1 MSVAIRKHV
10 IRNRPSRE
18 CGAQR
23 LPSVRVTPLCPWV
36 LLVML
41 ILLLC
46 PVLGVTA
53 GEQPKPKN
61 VMVLF
66 SGIRTD
72 NEFLDLIEP
81 VIRARVPGAITF
93 YDAYLIY
100 NQDEEKEKS
109 SWQSEAETIQST
121 YAGVKLDL
129 VIAVSSQ
136 AIHFAMQYRDKIFPG
151 VPIVITQ
158 VDRREIEGQIWP
170 RVTGLTFSMG
180 IGETI
185 DLALRLQPD
194 TKAVS
199 VISTPDSV
207 WLAVTH
213 SELLRRQDKVKE
225 IDIVEPP
232 SRELLEKIVSKLPP
246 RTVVLFQLSPDSRR
260 SEFGGW
266 ELLDAVAKRFPTYSA
281 WQTLCL
287 NHGCIGGAYG
297 STKQI
302 TSTGEIAARVLLGEN
317 PDNIPIVHSSP
328 LQDTV
333 DWRALRRWHI
343 PESALP
349 PGTMV
354 LYREPT
360 LWQRDWKYI
369 VAGLL
374 VIGIQFLLILGL
386 LWQRA
391 RRRRAQAVL
400 RESEKRFRVMAD
412 TTPSLIWMCDA
423 AGKITY
429 LNEQR
434 IALTG
439 TEPNVGYADA
449 WTAYVHPDDLKKVL
463 GVFSKGMKSH
473 EQFSMEYRLRR
484 QDGVYRWMFDVAA
497 PRFNGDGSFAG
508 FIGSAVDVTDQKMA
522 QAALEK
528 VSGQLIAAQEKERS
542 HLARELHD
550 DICQRLA
557 MLSLRIEKVTR
568 GWGSNQ
574 RPVSEQLE
582 EIWQQCSTLT
592 GDVQALSHELHPS
605 ILDNLGLVTA
615 VKSFCREVSQ
625 QSGAVVDFTEINIP
639 GSLPREVSLS
649 LFRVIQ
655 EALHNAIK
663 YSGQKLFEVRLQG
676 KADEIELEVTDRGT
690 GFEVSSMKNSKGLGL
705 VSMTERIHL
714 LNGRISIASE
724 PNVGTTIR
732 ARVPLPT
739 QSKAMAVSAN

>member
-1 MSVAIRKHV
+1 MWLAQRKHRA
-10 IRNRPSRE
+10 RNQLSRE
-18 CGAQR
+18 CGAR
-23 LPSVRVTPLCPWV
+23 LAHAVGATLFCACA
-36 LLVML
+36 LLAFT
-41 ILLLC
+41 LLLC
-46 PVLGVTA
+46 PVPGITA

-72 NEFLDLIEP
+72 NDFLDLIEP
-81 VIRARVPGAITF
+81 VIRAHVPGPITF
-93 YDAYLIY
+93 YDSYLIY
-100 NQDEEKEKS
+100 NQDEEKGKS
-109 SWQSEAETIQST
+109 SWQSEAETIQRT

-158 VDRREIEGQIWP
+158 VDRREIAGQIWP
-170 RVTGLTFSMG
+170 HVTGLTFSMG

-194 TKAVS
+194 TEAVA
-199 VISTPDSV
+199 VISAPDSV

-213 SELLRRQDKVKE
+213 SELLRRQDKVRE
-225 IDIVEPP
+225 IDVVEPP
-232 SRELLEKIVSKLPP
+232 SRELLERVASKLPP
-246 RTVVLFQLSPDSRR
+246 HTVVLFQLSPDSRR

-266 ELLDAVAKRFPTYSA
+266 ELLDAVANRFPTYSA
-281 WQTLCL
+281 WQRLCL

-302 TSTGEIAARVLLGEN
+302 TSTGEIAARVLLGEK
-317 PDNIPIVHSSP
+317 PDDIPIVHSAP

-343 PESALP
+343 AESALP
-349 PGTMV
+349 VGTHV

-360 LWQRDWKYI
+360 RWERYKKYL
-369 VAGLL
+369 VAAIL
-374 VIGIQFLLILGL
+374 VIAVQFLLILGL

-391 RRRRAQAVL
+391 RKRKAEAVL

-423 AGKITY
+423 GGRVTY

-434 IALTG
+434 IAFTG
-439 TEPNVGYADA
+439 ARPNVGSGDA
-449 WTAYVHPDDLKKVL
+449 WTAYVHPDDVNGVL
-463 GVFSKGMKSH
+463 GAFSRGVKSH
-473 EQFSMEYRLRR
+473 ERFSMEYRLRR
-484 QDGVYRWMFDVAA
+484 QDGAYRWMFDVAA
-497 PRFNGDGSFAG
+497 PRFDGDGSFAG

-522 QAALEK
+522 QEALEK

-568 GWGSNQ
+568 GWGSSQ
-574 RPVSEQLE
+574 KPVNEQLE

-615 VKSFCREVSQ
+615 IKSFCREVSQ
-625 QSGAVVDFTEINIP
+625 QSGAVVDFTERDIP
-639 GSLPREVSLS
+639 GSLPRELSLS

-663 YSGQKLFEVRLQG
+663 YSGQKHFEIRLQG
-676 KADEIELEVTDRGT
+676 KADEIELEVSDRGT
-690 GFEVSSMKNSKGLGL
+690 GFEVSSMKNGKGLGL

-714 LNGRISIASE
+714 LNGSIRINSK
-724 PNVGTTIR
+724 PDVGTTIC
-732 ARVPLPT
+732 ASVPLAREP
-739 QSKAMAVSAN
+739 KATAASAN